1 MAGQRVHID
10 QGYSWVVL
18 SAAFGIQFLVG
29 MLVFNVGAMT
39 SAILEEID
47 SDLTRTSWVG
57 ATLNATIT
65 LLGPFVGI
73 FNRKFGARATTCLGG
88 LITFGGLTAASF
100 ATTVPGLLATY
111 SLLSGCGFALSVN
124 VAGSVPGHYFDKK
137 RPIAFAVSMSG
148 GGCGMFLGA
157 PLIRYLLETYNL
169 SGTILILGALSFHIC
184 IAGLIIRPQEY
195 DGAETAKE
203 SFEEEQLRSKCAKD
217 QTKLFSSNSSVVHE
231 SETKGLMDDEETNI
245 DENDQTEPNRFSK
258 MKSASKWTTS
268 KSSVESPDH
277 IDGRKHETTG
287 SAHNGKCKP
296 LQTKISVLVRS
307 GFIVYV
313 VSILFWSIGESSL
326 YLHLPNYV
334 ASKGS
339 SPSDASTLFTIMGIM
354 NVISKLLAGF
364 AATDP
369 AIGYYLLHMGTLGMG
384 GLITLIFPLMANQF
398 YLQCIY
404 AAIFGLQMGG
414 PNSLLSP
421 ITIDLI
427 GLSAIEIGFGMLMFS
442 FGAGFLIGAPL
453 ASTIFKLS
461 GEYDYT
467 FVFAGLCMVLSSVC
481 GALLPMFKRR
491 KSAELEMS

>member
-1 MAGQRVHID
+1 MAVQGANID
-10 QGYSWVVL
+10 RGYSWVVL

-29 MLVFNVGAMT
+29 MLIFNVGAMT

-73 FNRKFGARATTCLGG
+73 FNRKFGARVTTCVGG
-88 LITFGGLTAASF
+88 LITFSGLTAASF
-100 ATTVPGLLATY
+100 TRTVPGLLGTY
-111 SLLSGCGFALSVN
+111 SFLSGCGFALSVN

-157 PLIRYLLETYNL
+157 PLIRYLLETYYL

-184 IAGLIIRPQEY
+184 IAGLIIRDQ
-195 DGAETAKE
+195 DSKSAETANE
-203 SFEEEQLRSKCAKD
+203 SFEELPIRCTKD
-217 QTKLFSSNSSVVHE
+217 PTKPCGSDSSVALE
-231 SETKGLMDDEETNI
+231 SESKRLMGDEDTDEKHQPEANKFTKENI
-245 DENDQTEPNRFSK
+245 E
-258 MKSASKWTTS
+258 SKWTIQ
-268 KSSVESPDH
+268 KSSSQAVDDNGAHVLDTTPSGES
-277 IDGRKHETTG
+277 RKY
-287 SAHNGKCKP
+287 KL
-296 LQTKISVLVRS
+296 LQNHFSIAMRS

-313 VSILFWSIGESSL
+313 VSILFWSIGESSC
-326 YLHLPNYV
+326 YLHLPNYA
-334 ASKGS
+334 ASKGN
-339 SPSDASTLFTIMGIM
+339 SPTESSTLFTIMGIM
-354 NVISKLLAGF
+354 NVISKILAGF

-369 AIGYYLLHMGTLGMG
+369 AIGYYLLHMGMLGMG
-384 GLITLIFPLMANQF
+384 GLITLLFPLMSNQF

-427 GLSAIEIGFGMLMFS
+427 GLSAIEVGFGMLMFS
-442 FGAGFLIGAPL
+442 FGIGFLVGAPL
-453 ASTIFKLS
+453 AS
-461 GEYDYT
+461 
-467 FVFAGLCMVLSSVC
+467 LCMILASVC
-481 GALLPMFKRR
+481 GALLPMFKGRNSSQLR
-491 KSAELEMS
+491 QSFESQHDLETACMN